1 MAKKIFVAMSGGV
14 DSSVAAALLK
24 REGKFDVVGVFCRG
38 WQPAGMICGWEE
50 ERRDA
55 VRAAAKIDIPFLTF
69 DFSKE
74 YENRVVEYM
83 KKEYRAGRTPNPDVM
98 CNKYIK
104 FGLFLEKS
112 LEMDAD
118 YIATGHY
125 VRHLETKFPSGN
137 LVSKLFQAKDKN
149 KDQSYFLWTLT
160 QKQLKYCLFPIG
172 DYIKPEVRKMARKF
186 GLPTAEKKDSQGL
199 CFVGNINF
207 AQFLRKIIP
216 KKEGE
221 IRTPDGKIIG
231 RHDGAHFYTIGQ
243 RHGLSIPGGPYFV
256 VAKDLKNNILTVA
269 REKEEKEF
277 YQKEVFI
284 NNVNWISGPSILRKT
299 YLARIRY
306 RQSLQKCRVVS
317 MEENSAT
324 IHFDTPQRAVTSGQ
338 SLVLYDKEIM
348 LGGGIII

>member
-1 MAKKIFVAMSGGV
+1 
-14 DSSVAAALLK
+14 
-24 REGKFDVVGVFCRG
+24 
-38 WQPAGMICGWEE
+38 
-50 ERRDA
+50 
-55 VRAAAKIDIPFLTF
+55 
-69 DFSKE
+69 
-74 YENRVVEYM
+74 
-83 KKEYRAGRTPNPDVM
+83 
-98 CNKYIK
+98 
-104 FGLFLEKS
+104 
-112 LEMDAD
+112 
-118 YIATGHY
+118 
-125 VRHLETKFPSGN
+125 
-137 LVSKLFQAKDKN
+137 
-149 KDQSYFLWTLT
+149 
-160 QKQLKYCLFPIG
+160 
-172 DYIKPEVRKMARKF
+172 MARKF